1 MSIEIKV
8 SPVEL
13 DVLRSK
19 IDVIDEELVNVLARR
34 FEVTARVG
42 ELKKQL
48 VLSPV
53 DREREAQQVI
63 KYRALAKHHGLEPEL
78 VVSLF
83 KMIIEEVVVN
93 HRRA

>member
-1 MSIEIKV
+1 MP
-8 SPVEL
+8 PVAL
-13 DVLRSK
+13 DALRSE
-19 IDVIDEELVNVLARR
+19 IDVIDEELVTILARR
-34 FEVTARVG
+34 FAVTARVG
-42 ELKKQL
+42 ELKRQL

-63 KYRALAKHHGLEPEL
+63 KYRALAKRHGLEPEL